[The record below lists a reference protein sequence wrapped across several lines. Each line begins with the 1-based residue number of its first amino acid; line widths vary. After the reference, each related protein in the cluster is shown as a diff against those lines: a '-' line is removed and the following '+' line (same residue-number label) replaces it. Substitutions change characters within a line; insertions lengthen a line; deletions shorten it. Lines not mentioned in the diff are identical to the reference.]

1 MVNALVA
8 SAVGIAVAAIVI
20 GAVAVPIIT
29 GVNTTGWS
37 TMNTTIFTYVPT
49 FLILS
54 LLVGAMAG
62 FMMNQ

>member
-1 MVNALVA
+1 MNTLIA

-29 GVNTTGWS
+29 GVNTTGWAS
-37 TMNTTIFTYVPT
+37 MNATIYSYVPT

-54 LLVGAMAG
+54 LLIGAMAG
-62 FMMNQ
+62 FMISK